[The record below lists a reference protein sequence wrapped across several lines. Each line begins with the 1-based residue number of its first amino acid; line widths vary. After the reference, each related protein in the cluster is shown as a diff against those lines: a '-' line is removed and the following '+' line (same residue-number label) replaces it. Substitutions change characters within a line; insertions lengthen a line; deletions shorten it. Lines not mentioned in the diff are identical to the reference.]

1 MQEKADMQR
10 GEGGNMRAFLDW
22 RTYHVAF
29 IAMLEGTVKNA
40 LLYWCPLIIHSLVS
54 HRNGCSRPA
63 RSLARTAATF
73 SLHLTLQAVCKASW
87 QCADAGCMPS
97 LSGCHG
103 KVEQRLAPIASVA
116 MQATALLNHPKSILK
131 IEEAM

>member
-54 HRNGCSRPA
+54 HRNAAADPPDGLRTQLQDSPYIRACRLRA
-63 RSLARTAATF
+63 RHPGNVPMQAACPVFLAATAKW
-73 SLHLTLQAVCKASW
+73 SSSWLQ
-87 QCADAGCMPS
+87 
-97 LSGCHG
+97 
-103 KVEQRLAPIASVA
+103 
-116 MQATALLNHPKSILK
+116 
-131 IEEAM
+131 